1 MQLAVVELS
10 WEVPNLSRKNSCVGG
25 TFVKLLL
32 PFLSLL
38 LLVVMTFEL
47 LEETAGGFK
56 VAVLMRFSSFDTIE
70 TFSLLLSAVSCCFP
84 LPSSASESDLWVL
97 GSMPLCLSFFLM
109 QEFHKFFIS
118 LSVLPGNCAAIWDH
132 LIKQVAISSQ
142 YMIETLKFDIN
153 KVLLRMIL

>member
-1 MQLAVVELS
+1 
-10 WEVPNLSRKNSCVGG
+10 
-25 TFVKLLL
+25 
-32 PFLSLL
+32 
-38 LLVVMTFEL
+38 
-47 LEETAGGFK
+47 
-56 VAVLMRFSSFDTIE
+56 
-70 TFSLLLSAVSCCFP
+70 
-84 LPSSASESDLWVL
+84 
-97 GSMPLCLSFFLM
+97 M